1 MLKNVMMVVLT
12 LAKVE
17 GFSSKFVSLYIDPEF
32 EIRFRFFFFLRGP
45 WQHTFKLRICSI
57 MSLNRKALQIIPHP
71 ENPFNFYPDST
82 EF

>member
-32 EIRFRFFFFLRGP
+32 EIRFRFFFGQGLD
-45 WQHTFKLRICSI
+45 SI
-57 MSLNRKALQIIPHP
+57 HLN
-71 ENPFNFYPDST
+71 
-82 EF
+82 

>member
-1 MLKNVMMVVLT
+1 MIVDLT

-32 EIRFRFFFFLRGP
+32 EIRFRFFFLRGP
-45 WQHTFKLRICSI
+45 SQHTFKLRICSI
-57 MSLNRKALQIIPHP
+57 ISLNRKALQIILHP
-71 ENPFNFYPDST
+71 ENPFNSYPDST